1 MKTLA
6 PSILAADLLHLE
18 QEIKKIENANAKLVH
33 IDIMDGVFVP
43 NISFG
48 MPIISAVRSC
58 TDLVLDVHAMI
69 IEPNRYIDKF
79 IECGADILTF
89 HLEALKHEDIL
100 FAIDKIHGYNK
111 KVGLSIKPGTA
122 VEAIVP
128 YLDLIDMVLIM
139 TVEPGFGGQSFMEST
154 MSKVKFIRDY
164 SIKNNREIDI
174 EVDGGIN
181 MNTIKIANGFG
192 ANIFVMGTAF
202 FNSTGINC
210 IGDLLNEI

>member
-6 PSILAADLLHLE
+6 PSILAADLLHLK

-89 HLEALKHEDIL
+89 HLEALNHEEIL

-111 KVGLSIKPGTA
+111 KVGLSIKPGTG

-181 MNTIKIANGFG
+181 MNTIKIANDFG

-210 IGDLLNEI
+210 IEDLLNEI